1 MKLVCWL
8 MKTLRRLVHFSVVA
22 GWSIAVGWAG
32 AAESEGAQKKS
43 VKEYLEELKEN
54 ARVAKPFTAR
64 YELKG
69 PNGDMVAEMGRGEK
83 NRCYVKLV
91 SEDPGKTGLPSHWCD
106 DDGRIFSMMGGQ
118 SLLMPDMLVYP
129 EAASALRVALH
140 GGEMDSFFVAPQ
152 LWLLSKE
159 LVLSVGSPL
168 DVSEIL
174 KGDDTVKIN
183 DEDLPRLAIS
193 SEEMGEVL
201 VDMETASILE
211 QEINGRSM
219 KRVEYVEEG
228 AVERVQKELESFD
241 AGKFEVASASSP
253 DLRHAALSICQ
264 RAVNEV
270 EAGRLSVEQMKQNMA
285 SGGERLI
292 RTMHLGFSG
301 GTKSLWEQRN
311 IDDLVREH
319 HEKAR
324 AEFGDKGYFDDE
336 IDDEILKVDSRELA
350 EKMAESY
357 QSAIAETGK
366 DLNKQ
371 AAKEVLNGEL
381 KAKTAEGKEAV
392 RVIEEFLSE
401 ISLKETIIRIWDRC
415 MQDEL
420 NKDLD

>member
-1 MKLVCWL
+1 
-8 MKTLRRLVHFSVVA
+8 MKTLGRLVHFSVVA

-32 AAESEGAQKKS
+32 AAESEGSQKKS
-43 VKEYLEELKEN
+43 VKVYLEELKEN

-64 YELKG
+64 YELMG
-69 PNGDMVAEMGRGEK
+69 PNGDMVAELGRGEK
-83 NRCYVKLV
+83 NRCYVRLV
-91 SEDPGKTGLPSHWCD
+91 SEDPAKTGLPSHWCD
-106 DDGRIFSMMGGQ
+106 EDGRIFSQTGGETV
-118 SLLMPDMLVYP
+118 LMPDIGVYQ
-129 EAASALRVALH
+129 EALSALRVSLL
-140 GGEMDSFFVAPQ
+140 GGEMDRFFVMPR
-152 LWLLSKE
+152 LFLLGGE
-159 LVLSVGSPL
+159 LMLSVGSPL

-183 DEDLPRLAIS
+183 DQDFPRLAIS

-253 DLRHAALSICQ
+253 DLRHSALSICQ

-270 EAGRLSVEQMKQNMA
+270 EEGRLPVEQMKQNMA

-292 RTMHLGFSG
+292 RTMHQGFSEG
-301 GTKSLWEQRN
+301 RKSLWEQRN
-311 IDDLVREH
+311 IDALVADF
-319 HEKAR
+319 HEKVR
-324 AEFGDKGYFDDE
+324 REFRDDGYRDDE
-336 IDDEILKVDSRELA
+336 MDVEILKIDSHEIA
-350 EKMAESY
+350 KEIAESY
-357 QSAIAETGK
+357 KSVIAEAGVE
-366 DLNKQ
+366 LNKQ
-371 AAKEVLNGEL
+371 VAQEVLNGKL
-381 KAKTAEGKEAV
+381 NSKNAEGEEAV

-401 ISLKETIIRIWDRC
+401 ISLKDTVIRIWDRRV
-415 MQDEL
+415 QDEM